1 MINNPINWGMIWF
14 HRNIY
19 CCPTG
24 GNNWLMIAIQ
34 SMDLV
39 LLGLFFDRVSGFF
52 GILELA
58 MPPLR
63 ILKDS
68 CDLSVANQD
77 SLRSLETLLR
87 PCGTSMLEN
96 IFIAGISDHGGCS
109 GDALG
114 MLWGC
119 FQKLCGVWESIVE
132 STYSCLCI
140 DVCAT
145 DDFGSLQRPILAGS
159 FPQSH
164 YSGHFCKYANPLMQ
178 LVVRY
183 LFNRMPALIGSWWN
197 YSKLGSGIPGTEE
210 RGIGGAE

>member
-1 MINNPINWGMIWF
+1 
-14 HRNIY
+14 
-19 CCPTG
+19 
-24 GNNWLMIAIQ
+24 MIAIQ

-119 FQKLCGVWESIVE
+119 SGDAFRSCVVCGNRLWNRL
-132 STYSCLCI
+132 TA
-140 DVCAT
+140 VCALMCVQPT
-145 DDFGSLQRPILAGS
+145 ILAPFNGRS
-159 FPQSH
+159 SL
-164 YSGHFCKYANPLMQ
+164 A
-178 LVVRY
+178 
-183 LFNRMPALIGSWWN
+183 LFLRAI
-197 YSKLGSGIPGTEE
+197 IPGISASMQI
-210 RGIGGAE
+210 R

>member
-1 MINNPINWGMIWF
+1 M
-14 HRNIY
+14 
-19 CCPTG
+19 
-24 GNNWLMIAIQ
+24 MIAIQ

-96 IFIAGISDHGGCS
+96 IFIVKMFVLTEFRVHDSILDH
-109 GDALG
+109 
-114 MLWGC
+114 
-119 FQKLCGVWESIVE
+119 
-132 STYSCLCI
+132 TN
-140 DVCAT
+140 
-145 DDFGSLQRPILAGS
+145 ILMNL
-159 FPQSH
+159 
-164 YSGHFCKYANPLMQ
+164 Y
-178 LVVRY
+178 
-183 LFNRMPALIGSWWN
+183 
-197 YSKLGSGIPGTEE
+197 
-210 RGIGGAE
+210 

>member
-1 MINNPINWGMIWF
+1 
-14 HRNIY
+14 
-19 CCPTG
+19 
-24 GNNWLMIAIQ
+24 MIAIQ

-119 FQKLCGVWESIVE
+119 SGDALGMLSEVVWCVGIDCG
-132 STYSCLCI
+132 I
-140 DVCAT
+140 D
-145 DDFGSLQRPILAGS
+145 LQLS
-159 FPQSH
+159 VH
-164 YSGHFCKYANPLMQ
+164 
-178 LVVRY
+178 
-183 LFNRMPALIGSWWN
+183 
-197 YSKLGSGIPGTEE
+197 
-210 RGIGGAE
+210 